1 MSDCVVEC
9 RLRIL
14 LELVLVNEV
23 FEGNMLE
30 ISFKRGTAIEEL
42 TSMVVFCLH
51 YFNSFSAN
59 ATSNS
64 AFVYRA

>member
-9 RLRIL
+9 RFMIL

-30 ISFKRGTAIEEL
+30 ISFKRGIAIEEL

-51 YFNSFSAN
+51 CFNSFSAN

-64 AFVYRA
+64 ALVYRA